1 VKRDGFAGLL
11 SQMEEKVKELAK
23 QPS

>member
-11 SQMEEKVKELAK
+11 SQMEEKVKELAG